1 MQGVRLPLESQLSP
15 NLDLI
20 ADDMGEVDKLI
31 SQRLFTSV
39 PLVSQVSGYI
49 ISSGGKRLRPAL
61 LLLVCGALGY
71 TGSERFNL
79 AAVIEF
85 IHTATLLH
93 DDVVDESTLRRGRPT
108 ANQKFGNPASV
119 LVGDFLYSRA
129 FQMMLSAGSMRIMEI
144 LADATNVISEG
155 EVQQLLNTRNL
166 DLDEQGYLK
175 VIRCKTAKLFEAS
188 GRLAAVL
195 AGSPAH
201 VEQACAD
208 YGQAIGTA
216 FQVIDDVLDYDGKT
230 GEMGKNLGDDLREGK
245 VTLPLIF
252 AMQRSSSSDCEL
264 LRRAILDRGDA
275 DLAEVISIVRAVGA
289 IESARSVAA
298 QEAKRAIDAVAVFS
312 ESPYSGCLLQLAHQ
326 LLARRS

>member
-1 MQGVRLPLESQLSP
+1 
-15 NLDLI
+15 LDLI

-31 SQRLFTSV
+31 SERLSTSV
-39 PLVSQVSGYI
+39 PLVSQVSSYI

-61 LLLVCGALGY
+61 LLLLSGALGY
-71 TGSERFNL
+71 TGKERFNL
-79 AAVIEF
+79 AAVVEF

-108 ANQKFGNPASV
+108 SNQRFGNPASV

-155 EVQQLLNTRNL
+155 EVQQLLNVRNV
-166 DLDEQGYLK
+166 DLDEQGYLQ

-195 AGSPAH
+195 SASTPH

-216 FQVIDDVLDYDGKT
+216 FQVIDDVLDYDGES
-230 GEMGKNLGDDLREGK
+230 GEMGKNLGNDLREGK

-252 AMQRSSSSDCEL
+252 AMQRSSSKECEV
-264 LRRAILDRGDA
+264 LRQAILNGGA
-275 DLAEVISIVRAVGA
+275 ANLAEVISIVKAVGA
-289 IESARSVAA
+289 IEASRSAAA
-298 QEAKRAIDAVAVFS
+298 REARRAISAIDVFAD
-312 ESPYSGCLLQLAHQ
+312 SPYRGCLLQLAHQ
-326 LLARRS
+326 LLVRRS